1 MSPLAAW
8 AMKTERDKRLGRK
21 CDRTHRHASI
31 HSSDPEYLSLSLA
44 SLIAVSLLFLCSKT
58 GECPLVCHTQLQP
71 QQPNRGCNS
80 RWQHHVD
87 VTTHTNASCFDMK
100 SWVWARRAEGW
111 NTWRFF
117 DTLLY
122 HRHSRYA
129 TEGVDSVYLIPGI
142 PLQVLAFFW
151 VAARPARKKKKKKKW
166 RCCRWGC
173 LVWFYLFV
181 RNESQARDFVAVYLS
196 WKCEFVTKSRCDQN
210 ILVKSCR
217 SCRDVSTLNLL
228 SSDLHLCCCC
238 LRPVDRMC
246 LWKVSLM
253 SVCHS
258 VGWTRNASST
268 RFGELWE
275 FC

>member
-1 MSPLAAW
+1 MDSLCHHSLPEPWKQNVTNAW
-8 AMKTERDKRLGRK
+8 GGNVTGLTGTRAYILPIP
-21 CDRTHRHASI
+21 SI
-31 HSSDPEYLSLSLA
+31 FLSLSLPW
-44 SLIAVSLLFLCSKT
+44 SLCLLFLCSKT

-151 VAARPARKKKKKKKW
+151 VAARPARKKKKKW

-228 SSDLHLCCCC
+228 SSDLHLSVAAVWGQSTVC
-238 LRPVDRMC
+238 
-246 LWKVSLM
+246 VSLK
-253 SVCHS
+253 SVFNVS
-258 VGWTRNASST
+258 LPQRRVN
-268 RFGELWE
+268 
-275 FC
+275 